1 MQLQD
6 LQQRNT
12 SYNQVFKEIEAR
24 TQTYCL
30 IYLDLYKSQGFWI
43 FYNLKK
49 SKHTL
54 GILSRNSSRILFYY
68 QISP

>member
-30 IYLDLYKSQGFWI
+30 IYLDLYKSQGF
-43 FYNLKK
+43 
-49 SKHTL
+49 
-54 GILSRNSSRILFYY
+54 
-68 QISP
+68 